1 MDFFEFDG
9 NVAGVAI
16 QHGAISVLD
25 LSGVVED
32 DDLGQEVF
40 NFSSGVVLGVRA
52 NVSSSNIFDGDVLN
66 VESDVVS
73 GNGLFQ
79 SLVVHFYGFDISRD
93 VNWGESDV
101 HVGFKNTGFNSS
113 DWDGTDT
120 TDFVD
125 IL

>member
-93 VNWGESDV
+93 INWGESDV
-101 HVGFKNTGFNSS
+101 HVWFKNTGFNSS